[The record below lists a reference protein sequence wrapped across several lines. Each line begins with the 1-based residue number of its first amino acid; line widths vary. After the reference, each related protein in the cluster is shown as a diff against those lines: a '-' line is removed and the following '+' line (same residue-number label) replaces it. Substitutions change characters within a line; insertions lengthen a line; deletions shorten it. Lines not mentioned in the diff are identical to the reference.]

1 MDFSS
6 FSALVVEDNDF
17 IRLMVK
23 KHLSGFGFKKLYEA
37 GNGKDGIALMEA
49 HKPQIVICD
58 INMEPGNGFD
68 FLSHVRQMP
77 QPLCDVPII
86 FLTSSADEAFVKK
99 AVDMKIDAYLL
110 KPIMPENLKKKVV
123 AVMEKKVRA

>member
-23 KHLSGFGFKKLYEA
+23 KHLTGFGFKKVYEA
-37 GNGKDGIALMEA
+37 ENGRDGISLLTE
-49 HKPQIVICD
+49 HEPHIVICD

-68 FLSHVRQMP
+68 FLDHVRKLNAP
-77 QPLCDVPII
+77 WSNLPII
-86 FLTSSADEAFVKK
+86 FLTSSADEAFVKR
-99 AVDMKIDAYLL
+99 AIEMKVDAYLL
-110 KPIMPENLKKKVV
+110 KPIMPESLKKKLVSV
-123 AVMEKKVRA
+123 LGKKAQG